1 MAARLALLLVLR
13 CSSAWHATPRGRYAL
28 PRRAT
33 SDDLAELRVPDLKDQ
48 CRALGLPVSGTK
60 AVLIERILEAD
71 GAPAA
76 TADAADAA
84 AAAIDDAGV
93 AHPAELEATAPLAPK
108 AGFRAGFVGVVGSP
122 NVGKSTITNALLGED
137 LCVTTSKAQT
147 TRHRIL
153 GVVTADAYQLVLS
166 DTPGILERPAY
177 ELQERMMVAAK
188 AAARDAECLLFVTDI
203 FQDPDEVRDAYAWM
217 EELLPAQ
224 RPPVV
229 VALNKVDL
237 LEEGL
242 LGDRAASRVGTL
254 EDCVER
260 TKASCPSAC
269 AVVVNS
275 LPQP

>member
-13 CSSAWHATPRGRYAL
+13 CSEAWHATPRGRYAL
-28 PRRAT
+28 PMRAT
-33 SDDLAELRVPDLKDQ
+33 SDDLAALRVPDLKDQ

-84 AAAIDDAGV
+84 AASIDDAGV
-93 AHPAELEATAPLAPK
+93 EHPAELEATAPLAPK

-153 GVVTADAYQLVLS
+153 GVVTCVEIKILRRVRVILHAIYATPARWRDDAGSSPL
-166 DTPGILERPAY
+166 
-177 ELQERMMVAAK
+177 
-188 AAARDAECLLFVTDI
+188 
-203 FQDPDEVRDAYAWM
+203 
-217 EELLPAQ
+217 
-224 RPPVV
+224 
-229 VALNKVDL
+229 
-237 LEEGL
+237 
-242 LGDRAASRVGTL
+242 DRARTAAPSPRNDLVKNCRVH
-254 EDCVER
+254 
-260 TKASCPSAC
+260 PSTG
-269 AVVVNS
+269 
-275 LPQP
+275 